1 MQRKAVT
8 PCVANAVT
16 KTAGTT
22 TTDRVCECKIGFKGD
37 AATDPSTC
45 TACQPDVNFQDMKG
59 QTQVGRGTGAA
70 GREGEHSWKTGG
82 RRAAEAERCRAK
94 DPQGKPY

>member
-1 MQRKAVT
+1 MQCKPVKT
-8 PCVANAVT
+8 CVANAVT

-59 QTQVGRGTGAA
+59 QTQVGRGTGTA
-70 GREGEHSWKTGG
+70 GREGLWE
-82 RRAAEAERCRAK
+82 
-94 DPQGKPY
+94 